1 MSEPLIQMQSIAK
14 AFGATQA
21 LDTVDFE
28 LCPGE
33 VHALIG
39 ENGAG
44 KSTLMKLMAGSFDE
58 YNGRILI
65 RGQEV
70 SIRSPAA
77 ARRHGIGMV
86 YQERSLARPISIAEN
101 LMVGRLPFRS
111 RFLVDHAALKRQ
123 SQRLLKAVGLQIDP
137 WKTVE
142 QISQHESQLVEI
154 AKVLGSEPRVLV
166 MDEPTAVLSQE
177 EVQRLFKI
185 IRRLKDEG
193 MAIVYISHHLPEIF
207 AIADRI
213 TVLRDGRKITT
224 CPTDDTT
231 PQRLVQMMVGQPIDK
246 FYHHRE
252 IRIGEM
258 LVRVSHLTRYGF
270 FHDVS
275 FQARLGEILG
285 IVGLTGSGR
294 SELARSVCGL
304 DPVHEGV
311 VELDGKRLSSSYPE
325 AVVRGLVY
333 LSEDRKHDGL
343 FLRLSVT
350 QNVVAALFPRHTRMG
365 VYSSR
370 HESSTTQSLI
380 ERLQVATASAETP
393 VGNLSGGNQQKVL
406 LGKWLVTQPRVL
418 ILDEPTRGVD
428 VKAKQ
433 RIHQAITDLADSGTT
448 ILLISSDLPELVGLS
463 DRAIVMR
470 NGHLIGE
477 MQREQMSEESLLL
490 AANGEGLPT

>member
-1 MSEPLIQMQSIAK
+1 MSKPVIQMQEISK

-21 LDTVDFE
+21 LDAVDFE
-28 LCPGE
+28 LRSGE

-44 KSTLMKLMAGSFDE
+44 KSTLMKLMAGAFDE
-58 YNGRILI
+58 YSGRILF
-65 RGQEV
+65 RGQET
-70 SIRSPAA
+70 SILSPAA

-101 LMVGRLPFRS
+101 LMVGRLPSRS
-111 RFLVDHAALKRQ
+111 WLLVDRAALQSQ
-123 SQRLLKAVGLQIDP
+123 SQRLLKTVGLQIDP
-137 WKTVE
+137 WQTVE
-142 QISQHESQLVEI
+142 QLSQHESQLVEI
-154 AKVLGSEPRVLV
+154 AKVLGNEPSVLV
-166 MDEPTAVLSQE
+166 MDEPTAVLSQD
-177 EVQRLFKI
+177 EVQRLFRI
-185 IRRLKDEG
+185 IRRLKAAG

-224 CPTDDTT
+224 CPTGDTT
-231 PQRLVQMMVGQPIDK
+231 PQRLVQMMVGQPIEK
-246 FYHHRE
+246 FYSHRE
-252 IRIGEM
+252 ARIGEPF
-258 LVRVSHLTRYGF
+258 VRVSHLTRYGF
-270 FHDVS
+270 FHDAS
-275 FQARLGEILG
+275 FNARRGEILG

-294 SELARSVCGL
+294 TELARSVCGL
-304 DPVHEGV
+304 DPVHGGV
-311 VELDGKRLSSSYPE
+311 VELDGKRLRSSYPE
-325 AVVRGLVY
+325 AVERGLVY

-343 FLRLSVT
+343 FLRLSVL
-350 QNVVAALFPRHTRMG
+350 QNVVAALFPLYTRMG
-365 VYSSR
+365 VYSSQ
-370 HESSTTQSLI
+370 HESSTTQNLI
-380 ERLQVATASAETP
+380 EQLQVGTTSAETP

-406 LGKWLVTQPRVL
+406 LGKWLVTQPSVL

-433 RIHQAITDLADSGTT
+433 RIHQAIMDLADSGTT

-477 MQREQMSEESLLL
+477 MQRKQMSEESLLL